1 MVMSA
6 KQVIVMK
13 KFPKSRNMRTGK
25 YVAQG
30 AHAAMGSLFS
40 VGAIS
45 GDNFV
50 IPLSNPF
57 VKEWVLGNF
66 KKVAV
71 YVETDQE
78 LIDIYTKAKN
88 ANIACALI
96 RDSGLTEFDGV
107 PTLTA
112 VGIGP
117 DNEEEIN
124 KLTGHLP
131 LF

>member
-1 MVMSA
+1 MGS
-6 KQVIVMK
+6 KQVLVMRK
-13 KFPKSRNMRTGK
+13 MLKGLRHGK
-25 YVAQG
+25 YCAQ
-30 AHAAMGSLFS
+30 ASHAS
-40 VGAIS
+40 VGALFSIGVIS

-57 VKEWVLGNF
+57 VKEWVVGNF

-78 LIDIYTKAKN
+78 LIDIYKQAMA
-88 ANIACALI
+88 ANLPCSLI
-96 RDSGLTEFDGV
+96 KDSGLTEFNGV
-107 PTLTA
+107 STLTA